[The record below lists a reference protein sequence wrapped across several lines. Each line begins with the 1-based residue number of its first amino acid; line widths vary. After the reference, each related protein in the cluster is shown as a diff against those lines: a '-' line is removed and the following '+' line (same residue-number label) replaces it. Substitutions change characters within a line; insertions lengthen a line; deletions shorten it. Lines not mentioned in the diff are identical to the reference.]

1 MAQMRLN
8 MGQLQSELDESALNN
23 TLLNMKYM
31 TLYQQ
36 SEDLKSTLDTQNTGM
51 QMFTL
56 KYTELETSME
66 DLKTNS

>member
-36 SEDLKSTLDTQNTGM
+36 SEDLKSTLDTQNAGM

-66 DLKTNS
+66 ALKTNS

>member
-8 MGQLQSELDESALNN
+8 MGKLQSELDEIALNN

-56 KYTELETSME
+56 KYIELETSME

>member
-8 MGQLQSELDESALNN
+8 MGKLQSELDEIALNN

-36 SEDLKSTLDTQNTGM
+36 SEDLKSTLDTQNAGM

-66 DLKTNS
+66 ALKTNS

>member
-8 MGQLQSELDESALNN
+8 MGKLQSELDEIALNN

-36 SEDLKSTLDTQNTGM
+36 SEDLKSTLNTQNAGM

-66 DLKTNS
+66 ALKTNS

>member
-8 MGQLQSELDESALNN
+8 MGKLQSELDEIALNN